1 MLSFYGL
8 LLAILYFFLYNI
20 FMKNLTVNNK
30 YNEKK
35 LNKFLLDNIPG
46 LTFGM
51 FSNLLRKKDIKINGK
66 RINKDILVYTGDEV
80 IVYITDDFLESK
92 SSINLDIVYE
102 DENILVINK
111 PSNLEVTGTNSLT
124 DLVHKKYTNSDFK
137 PMPCHRID
145 RNTTGLVLFA
155 KNELSLDILLNKF
168 KKHEIEKHYLA
179 MVYGIPSVNYK
190 RDIAYL
196 FKDNKK
202 SLVYISNSPKKRY
215 VKIITSFTVLEK
227 RKDNTS
233 ILDVQIETG
242 KTHQI
247 RAHLAYLG
255 FPIIG
260 DGKYGKNEIN
270 KKFGK
275 KTQMLCNYFLKFNF
289 NTDSNLLNY
298 LNNKIISLDTKK
310 LLK

>member
-1 MLSFYGL
+1 
-8 LLAILYFFLYNI
+8 
-20 FMKNLTVNNK
+20 MKNLTVNNK

-46 LTFGM
+46 LTFGI

-92 SSINLDIVYE
+92 CSINLDIVYE